1 MSVSRGKTRTARAAL
16 SAVAVGIATLLTAVT
31 GDRDVST
38 LEADSGVFARA
49 EIGVA
54 VIARKAKKLPWEPEA
69 VALCDAPSATDVA
82 ARALFV
88 AFGSGGSGQF
98 LQAFD
103 PFLGDGHALPSG
115 RSGGIG
121 SARLPASDSV
131 LPRPIDLSA
140 VRVLHYLEL
149 ADRLDRSGI
158 GTSFDHQRQALAMT
172 NADVVESPWRGDHP
186 LRAAGNA
193 AVGNGLFREF
203 DLAHCNMIGPGSVAV
218 ARRAKSDGVP
228 LILHSHVTRED
239 FAESFRGSNYLAKPL
254 GRYLRWFYSQ
264 ADLVLCP
271 SHYTKR
277 VLEQYPIDAPIRP
290 ITNGVDIDALAGFEP
305 LRGEY
310 RERFDLRGMTV
321 FAVGNVFERKGLTT
335 FCELAAST
343 DYDFAWF
350 GPYDTGPQASQTV
363 RKWTQ
368 NPPDNVTFTGWID
381 DIRGAYAAG
390 DVYLFPTKAE
400 NQGIAVL
407 EAMACGKAVV
417 LRDLPVFREFYTDG
431 EDCLLCSDFEEFQA
445 ALERLATDPELRE
458 RLGAN
463 ARETAR
469 EHSIDR
475 VAEELAGVYNAVRA
489 GDPERCLLTQSRDS
503 SQ

>member
-1 MSVSRGKTRTARAAL
+1 
-16 SAVAVGIATLLTAVT
+16 
-31 GDRDVST
+31 
-38 LEADSGVFARA
+38 
-49 EIGVA
+49 
-54 VIARKAKKLPWEPEA
+54 
-69 VALCDAPSATDVA
+69 
-82 ARALFV
+82 
-88 AFGSGGSGQF
+88 
-98 LQAFD
+98 
-103 PFLGDGHALPSG
+103 
-115 RSGGIG
+115 
-121 SARLPASDSV
+121 
-131 LPRPIDLSA
+131 

-158 GTSFDHQRQALAMT
+158 GTSVDHQRQALSMT
-172 NADVVESPWRGDHP
+172 NVSVVESPWRDAHP
-186 LRAAGNA
+186 LWACANA
-193 AVGNGLFREF
+193 ALGGDLFRDF

-218 ARRAKSDGVP
+218 ARRAAGEDVP
-228 LILHSHVTRED
+228 LVLHSHVTRED

-271 SHYTKR
+271 SQYTKG
-277 VLEQYPIDAPIRP
+277 VLEDYPVDAPIRP
-290 ITNGVDIDALAGFEP
+290 ITNGVDIDALAGFDS

-310 RERFDLRGMTV
+310 RDRFDLDGMTV

-335 FCELAAST
+335 FCELAEAT

-350 GPYDTGPQASQTV
+350 GPYDTGPQASKTV

-368 NPPDNVTFTGWID
+368 NPPENVTFTGWVD
-381 DIRGAYAAG
+381 DIRGAYGAG

-417 LRDLPVFREFYTDG
+417 LRDIPVFREFYTDG
-431 EDCLLCSDFEEFQA
+431 EDCLLCSDFSEFRE
-445 ALERLATDPELRE
+445 ALDRLAANPGLRE

-469 EHSIDR
+469 EHSIER
-475 VAEELAGVYNAVRA
+475 VAEELAAVYNAVLA
-489 GDPERCLLTQSRDS
+489 GDPERVVD
-503 SQ
+503 